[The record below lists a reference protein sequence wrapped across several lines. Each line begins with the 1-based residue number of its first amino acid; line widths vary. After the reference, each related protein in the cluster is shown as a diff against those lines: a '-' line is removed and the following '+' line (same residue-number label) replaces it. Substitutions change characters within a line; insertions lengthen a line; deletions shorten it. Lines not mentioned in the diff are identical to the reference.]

1 MSTFWMVF
9 FCLFFKINCR
19 FLAMT
24 ALELLILHITVGNK
38 LNSKKRTP
46 YTPSL
51 CNIRKFNSIPK
62 TSCFVQ
68 WMSTRA
74 HVHLW
79 IGWILKAT
87 AIQPVSQPASRT
99 SFDKCIIENG
109 QFTEKFN
116 LFLKL
121 YTQMVTTTKNQMRT
135 QPIECSHA
143 IYSAE
148 NFQLDKIYGQMCE
161 FISLSLHLH
170 SLSLT
175 LSIWFLF
182 LYIFFLLG

>member
-1 MSTFWMVF
+1 MVF

-74 HVHLW
+74 SCTRTFVNWLNF
-79 IGWILKAT
+79 KSNCNT
-87 AIQPVSQPASRT
+87 ASQPASRT